1 MTMTETGRTQQ
12 TTIEAD
18 PRVPTIKI
26 VREFD
31 APRERVYRAWVDPEL
46 VAQWLGP
53 KDTPTRIDH
62 WDLRTGGSWRY
73 ASVRGGEEI
82 ASFYG
87 SFHEARTNERLVQTF
102 TWAGVPDGVA
112 LETATVED
120 AGDGRTRVSI
130 VSVVDSFEARDAIIA
145 SGMESGVVEGFEKL
159 DELLA
164 DGA

>member
-1 MTMTETGRTQQ
+1 MTMANARQVNETAV
-12 TTIEAD
+12 EAD
-18 PRVPTIKI
+18 PNVPTIKI

-31 APRERVYRAWVDPEL
+31 APRERVYRAWTDAEL

-73 ASVRGGEEI
+73 ASMRDGEEI

-87 SFHEARTNERLVQTF
+87 SFHEARPNERLVQTF
-102 TWAGVPDGVA
+102 TWAGAPDGVS
-112 LETATVED
+112 LETATFED
-120 AGDGRTRVSI
+120 AGDGRTRVTLL
-130 VSVVDSFEARDAIIA
+130 SVVESFEIRDAVIA
-145 SGMESGVVEGFEKL
+145 SGMEVGVVEGFEKL

-164 DGA
+164 G